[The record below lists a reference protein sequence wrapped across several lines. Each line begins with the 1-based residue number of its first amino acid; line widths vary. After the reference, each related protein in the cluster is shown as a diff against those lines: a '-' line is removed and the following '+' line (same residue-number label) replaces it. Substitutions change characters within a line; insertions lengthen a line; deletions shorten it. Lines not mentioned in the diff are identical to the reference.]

1 MTIPCSAYAAGPFSP
16 RGGAK
21 MRAYEVMYII
31 RPDLEE
37 EAVKSYVDKFAE
49 VVNANGGTEL
59 KVDFW
64 GKRRLA
70 YEIKKFNEGY
80 YVLMNFKSEGRTVE
94 ELERLMKISD
104 VVIRFLTTR
113 TE

>member
-1 MTIPCSAYAAGPFSP
+1 MQ
-16 RGGAK
+16 
-21 MRAYEVMYII
+21 AYEVMYII

-37 EAVKSYVDKFAE
+37 EAVKANVDKFAE
-49 VVNANGGTEL
+49 VVNANGGSDL

-70 YEIKKFNEGY
+70 YEVKKFNEGY
-80 YVLMNFKSEGRTVE
+80 YTLMNFNGEARTVE

-104 VVIRFLTTR
+104 AVIRFLTTKP
-113 TE
+113 E

>member
-1 MTIPCSAYAAGPFSP
+1 MQ
-16 RGGAK
+16 
-21 MRAYEVMYII
+21 AYEVMYII

-37 EAVKSYVDKFAE
+37 EAVKESVEKFSE
-49 VVNANGGTEL
+49 IVNTNGGSDL

-70 YEIKKFNEGY
+70 YEVRKFNEGF
-80 YVLMNFKSEGRTVE
+80 YVLMNFNGEARTVQ

-104 VVIRFLTTR
+104 AVIRFLTTKK
-113 TE
+113 E

>member
-1 MTIPCSAYAAGPFSP
+1 M
-16 RGGAK
+16 K
-21 MRAYEVMYII
+21 AYEVLYII

-37 EAVKSYVDKFAE
+37 EAVKAAVDKFSE
-49 VVNANGGTEL
+49 VITANGGTDL
-59 KVDFW
+59 KVDVW

-80 YVLMNFKSEGRTVE
+80 CVLMNFNSEAHAVK

-104 VVIRFLTTR
+104 DVIRFLTTKQ
-113 TE
+113 E